1 MLAADLERLI
11 GGGES
16 YSLEF
21 KRDINDS
28 ELTTNVVC
36 LANGD
41 GGLLLIGVDDDGAVI
56 GARPRHGKATE
67 PERLPALVANTT
79 SPPVNVTASTVD
91 VGGKTVIVI
100 EVPKQTSLVSTT
112 SGVYV
117 RRALDVNGD
126 AQCLPMQPH
135 DAIARLASIGQR
147 DLSAMPVPD
156 ATSDDLGEIEIGR
169 FRESVRT
176 IGDRTLAELSTEDL
190 ISALGF
196 RTVDG
201 DLVVGAVLM
210 FGTEQALRRFVP
222 THEVA
227 FQVLDQSS
235 GVQANRIQRIPL
247 VRAMTEL
254 SSAIA
259 PFNLEEE
266 VEHGLLRV
274 GLPRYSDVA
283 IRETIANALVHRNYG
298 LVGQVRVAI
307 ENDVLSVTSPGAFPD
322 GITIHNLLSVPPKPR
337 NPLLA
342 DAFKRAGLV
351 ERTGRGINRVFAGQL
366 ELGRPAPDYS
376 RSTND
381 WVEVRM
387 RSGPAD
393 QELAAFIASVRSRNA
408 GMVDLRFLQVLHE
421 VRQERRITSDRTAEV
436 LQVSVD
442 EARAE
447 LNKLVEQGLLEAR
460 GERKGRSYHLA
471 SSVYEQLGEQAEY
484 VRTRGFDTLQH
495 EQMILTYV
503 DRYDRISRSGV
514 VDLCQLEPAQATRLL
529 GRMVDAGKLDM
540 RGQKRGAY
548 YVLAQP

>member
-1 MLAADLERLI
+1 MLADDLERLI

-41 GGLLLIGVDDDGAVI
+41 GGLLLIGVDNDGAVI

-156 ATSDDLGEIEIGR
+156 ATSDDLDEIEIGR

-176 IGDRTLAELSTEDL
+176 IGDRTLAELSTDDL

-381 WVEVRM
+381 RVEVRM

-421 VRQERRITSDRTAEV
+421 VRQERRITSDRAAEV

-447 LNKLVEQGLLEAR
+447 LNKLIEQGLLEAR

-529 GRMVDAGKLDM
+529 GRMVDTGKLDM

-548 YVLAQP
+548 YILAQP

>member
-1 MLAADLERLI
+1 MLADDLERLI

-41 GGLLLIGVDDDGAVI
+41 GGLLLIGVDNDGAVI

-156 ATSDDLGEIEIGR
+156 ATSDDLDEIEIGR

-176 IGDRTLAELSTEDL
+176 IGDRTLAELSTDDL

-307 ENDVLSVTSPGAFPD
+307 ENDVLSVTSPGSFPD

-421 VRQERRITSDRTAEV
+421 VRQERRITSDRAAEV

-447 LNKLVEQGLLEAR
+447 LNKLIEQGLLEAR

-529 GRMVDAGKLDM
+529 GRMVDTGKLDM

-548 YVLAQP
+548 YILAQP

>member
-1 MLAADLERLI
+1 MLADDLERLI

-156 ATSDDLGEIEIGR
+156 ATSDDLNEIEIGR

-298 LVGQVRVAI
+298 LMGQVRVAI

-503 DRYDRISRSGV
+503 DRYDRISRSGA

-548 YVLAQP
+548 YVLAHP

>member
-376 RSTND
+376 RSTHD

-514 VDLCQLEPAQATRLL
+514 VELCQLKPAQATRLL

>member
-1 MLAADLERLI
+1 MLADDLERLI

-41 GGLLLIGVDDDGAVI
+41 GGLLLIGVDNDGAVI

-156 ATSDDLGEIEIGR
+156 ATSDDLDEIEIGR

-298 LVGQVRVAI
+298 LMGQVRVAI

-408 GMVDLRFLQVLHE
+408 GLVDLRFLQVLHE
-421 VRQERRITSDRTAEV
+421 VRQERRITSDRAAEV

-447 LNKLVEQGLLEAR
+447 LNKLIEQGLLEAR

-514 VDLCQLEPAQATRLL
+514 VELCQLKPAQATRLL

>member
-156 ATSDDLGEIEIGR
+156 ATSDDLDEIEIGR

-514 VDLCQLEPAQATRLL
+514 VELCQLKPAQATRLL

>member
-1 MLAADLERLI
+1 MLADDLERLI

-41 GGLLLIGVDDDGAVI
+41 GGLLLIGVDNDGAVI

-156 ATSDDLGEIEIGR
+156 ATSDDLDEIEIGR

-307 ENDVLSVTSPGAFPD
+307 ENDVLSVTSPGSFPD

-381 WVEVRM
+381 RVEVRM

-421 VRQERRITSDRTAEV
+421 VRQERRITSDRAAEV

-447 LNKLVEQGLLEAR
+447 LNKLIEQGLLEAR

>member
-366 ELGRPAPDYS
+366 ELGGRRP
-376 RSTND
+376 
-381 WVEVRM
+381 
-387 RSGPAD
+387 
-393 QELAAFIASVRSRNA
+393 
-408 GMVDLRFLQVLHE
+408 
-421 VRQERRITSDRTAEV
+421 ITRDPQTT
-436 LQVSVD
+436 
-442 EARAE
+442 
-447 LNKLVEQGLLEAR
+447 G
-460 GERKGRSYHLA
+460 
-471 SSVYEQLGEQAEY
+471 
-484 VRTRGFDTLQH
+484 
-495 EQMILTYV
+495 
-503 DRYDRISRSGV
+503 SRSGCV
-514 VDLCQLEPAQATRLL
+514 LGRPIKSLPPSSQVSALATR
-529 GRMVDAGKLDM
+529 GWSTCGSSRCSTRCARSVASPRTEQPRCSKFPSM
-540 RGQKRGAY
+540 RRVPNSTSWSSRDCWKQEVSERVARTTWLHRCTSNSENRPSTCEHAASTLSNMSK
-548 YVLAQP
+548 

>member
-1 MLAADLERLI
+1 MLADDLERLI

-41 GGLLLIGVDDDGAVI
+41 GGLLLIGVDNDGAVI

-156 ATSDDLGEIEIGR
+156 ATSDDLDEIEIGR

-176 IGDRTLAELSTEDL
+176 IGDRTLAELSTDDL

-298 LVGQVRVAI
+298 LMGQVRVAI
-307 ENDVLSVTSPGAFPD
+307 ENDVLSVTSPGSFPD

-381 WVEVRM
+381 RVEVRM

-421 VRQERRITSDRTAEV
+421 VRQERRITSDRAAEV

-447 LNKLVEQGLLEAR
+447 LNKLIEQGLLEAR

-529 GRMVDAGKLDM
+529 GRMVDTGKLDM

-548 YVLAQP
+548 YILAQP

>member
-112 SGVYV
+112 SSVYV

-514 VDLCQLEPAQATRLL
+514 VELCQLKPAQATRLL

>member
-41 GGLLLIGVDDDGAVI
+41 GGLLLIGVDNDGAVI

-156 ATSDDLGEIEIGR
+156 ATSDDLDEIEIGR

-176 IGDRTLAELSTEDL
+176 IGDRTLAELSTDDL

-298 LVGQVRVAI
+298 LMGQVRVAI
-307 ENDVLSVTSPGAFPD
+307 ENDVLSVTSPGSFPD

-381 WVEVRM
+381 RVEVRM

-421 VRQERRITSDRTAEV
+421 VRQERRITSDRAAEV

-447 LNKLVEQGLLEAR
+447 LNKLIEQGLLEAR

-529 GRMVDAGKLDM
+529 GRMVDTGKLDM

-548 YVLAQP
+548 YILAQP